1 MPPPSVRVSG
11 RRHELA
17 DRPADPPISG
27 SLPLLP
33 AIEPS
38 RPESTSG
45 FLSSHGELPSP
56 RPPSPVFGSPDFDR
70 PDFDGPGFDSEDT
83 VVANTMADP
92 VLRRT
97 KVKLTPRP
105 VRRVE
110 EDDDDIRVYLAPPT
124 DGLGTFD
131 LGSVP
136 ASVTPPKSWRKAAWF
151 ASLSSGGVVVAL
163 LFAGS
168 LLVESPNQSPLH
180 LSAPG
185 YRGGQPLMS
194 GEEQAG
200 PPGQYGSGAAAPTSD
215 PRATRPAGHQQ
226 QFSGDPTSDTPS
238 ATGVGSPA
246 DPTASAARP
255 TSADSWRPAIP
266 QVSTK
271 PQKPPITSAP
281 MQSQPVRFWPQM
293 DPQAMGRNSQAFL
306 NTVPADPAAAAELT
320 TGKLHDQGPQAL
332 AQRYADVAY
341 FEVKNVYIDQDQG
354 YTINTVEVTHDDGT
368 KSVEQ
373 QTLTFG
379 DGNKIESD
387 GR

>member
-1 MPPPSVRVSG
+1 MPPQSVRVPG

-17 DRPADPPISG
+17 DRPVDPPISG

-33 AIEPS
+33 VAEPS
-38 RPESTSG
+38 RPESMSG
-45 FLSSHGELPSP
+45 FLSSNGELPSSLP
-56 RPPSPVFGSPDFDR
+56 LSPAFDGPDFDR
-70 PDFDGPGFDSEDT
+70 PGFDNEDT
-83 VVANTMADP
+83 VVANTTADNP

-110 EDDDDIRVYLAPPT
+110 EEDDDIRVYLAPPP

-168 LLVESPNQSPLH
+168 LLVGSPNQSQMG
-180 LSAPG
+180 LSGPG
-185 YRGGQPLMS
+185 YRGGQPIMS
-194 GEEQAG
+194 GEQQAV
-200 PPGQYGSGAAAPTSD
+200 PPDQNSAGADSPTSD
-215 PRATRPAGHQQ
+215 PQSTRPTGDQQ
-226 QFSGDPTSDTPS
+226 QSSGNPTTDTPS
-238 ATGVGSPA
+238 AAGGGSPS
-246 DPTASAARP
+246 DPTASVTRP
-255 TSADSWRPAIP
+255 TSAGSSRPATS
-266 QVSTK
+266 QASTK

-281 MQSQPVRFWPQM
+281 MQSQSVRFWPQM
-293 DPQAMGRNSQAFL
+293 DPQVMGRNSQAFL
-306 NTVPADPAAAAELT
+306 NTVTADPAAAAELT
-320 TGKLHDQGPQAL
+320 TGELHDQGSRAL

-341 FEVKNVYIDQDQG
+341 FEVKNVYIDQNEG
-354 YTINTVEVTHDDGT
+354 YTINTVEVTHNDGT
-368 KSVEQ
+368 KSTEQ

-379 DGNKIESD
+379 DDNKIKSD